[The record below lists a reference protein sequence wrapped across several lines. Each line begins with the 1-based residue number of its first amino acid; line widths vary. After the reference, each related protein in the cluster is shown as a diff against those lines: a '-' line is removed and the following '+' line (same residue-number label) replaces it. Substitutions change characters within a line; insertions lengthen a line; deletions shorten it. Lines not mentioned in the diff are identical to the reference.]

1 MKEVVEQGGSFPEKM
16 PLVFEELIHWLEG
29 LPIDHRLLVQFG
41 LLTIVLLLAWLAN
54 FITKRVI
61 VRVARRVVKKS
72 KNQWDDILSQRRV
85 FTRLSHLAP
94 AIVINY
100 FAPVVFIGTAGS
112 GRFMQ
117 VAAVIYMLV
126 IGMLVINAF
135 LDSVSDICHTYDFS
149 RKVPIHGLMQ
159 VIKIF
164 VFITGGILILGIIID
179 RDPTNLLTGFGA
191 MTAVITLIFKD
202 AILGFVAGIQISA
215 NNMVH
220 LGDWI
225 EMPKYGADG
234 DVIDISLTT
243 VKVRN
248 WDKTIST
255 IPAYALIS
263 DSFKNWRS
271 MKESGGRRIKRSI
284 NLDMNT
290 IRFCD
295 EAMLDRFRKIQYLTE
310 YIDSKKSEIDEY
322 NKACNVNDA
331 ELVNGRRMTNLGTFR
346 AYVIASLKNHPKIN
360 PNMTFLVRQLQ
371 PTECGLPIEVYVFS
385 SDTVWANYEAIQA
398 DIFDHILAVI
408 PEFGLRVFQHPTGS
422 DFLRLAPSH
431 NPHSG

>member
-1 MKEVVEQGGSFPEKM
+1 MEEVVGQEEAVAKEL
-16 PLVFEELIHWLEG
+16 PLYFKELIHWLEE
-29 LPIDHRLLVQFG
+29 LPIDHRLLVQLG
-41 LLTIVLLLAWLAN
+41 LLVVVLLLAWLAN

-61 VRVARRVVKKS
+61 LRVVRRVVKKS
-72 KNQWDDILSQRRV
+72 KNQWDDFLSQRHV

-112 GRFMQ
+112 GQFMQ
-117 VAAVIYMLV
+117 VLAIIYMLV

-149 RKVPIHGLMQ
+149 RKVPIHGVMQ

-164 VFITGGILILGIIID
+164 VFITGGIIILGIIVGKN
-179 RDPTNLLTGFGA
+179 PTNILAGFGA

-243 VKVRN
+243 VKVQN

-263 DSFKNWRS
+263 DSFKNWRG
-271 MKESGGRRIKRSI
+271 MQQSGGRRIKRAI

-290 IRFCD
+290 VRFCNPM
-295 EAMLDRFRKIQYLTE
+295 MLDKFRHIE
-310 YIDSKKSEIDEY
+310 HIADYIDAKQTEIDAY
-322 NKACNVNDA
+322 NTANHIDHT
-331 ELVNGRRMTNLGTFR
+331 ELVNGRRMTNVGTFR
-346 AYVIASLKNHPKIN
+346 AYVIAYLKNHPKIN
-360 PNMTFLVRQLQ
+360 QNMTFLVRQLH
-371 PTECGLPIEVYVFS
+371 PTECGLPIEIYVFS

-408 PEFGLRVFQHPTGS
+408 PEFGLRVFQNPTGS
-422 DFLRLAPSH
+422 DFSRLAS
-431 NPHSG
+431 SS

>member
-1 MKEVVEQGGSFPEKM
+1 MENVVGQEEAVAKEL
-16 PLVFEELIHWLEG
+16 PLYFKEIIRWLEE
-29 LPIDHRLLVQFG
+29 LPIDHRLLVQLG
-41 LLTIVLLLAWLAN
+41 LLVVVLLLAWLAN

-61 VRVARRVVKKS
+61 LRVVRRAVKKS
-72 KNQWDDILSQRRV
+72 KTQWDDILSRRRV

-100 FAPVVFIGTAGS
+100 FAPVVFIGTAG
-112 GRFMQ
+112 GARFMQ
-117 VAAVIYMLV
+117 VSAVIYMLV

-159 VIKIF
+159 IIKIF
-164 VFITGGILILGIIID
+164 VFITGSIIILGIIID
-179 RDPTNLLTGFGA
+179 KNPTNILAGFGA

-243 VKVRN
+243 VKVQN

-263 DSFKNWRS
+263 DSFKNWRGMS
-271 MKESGGRRIKRSI
+271 ESGGRRIKRAI
-284 NLDMNT
+284 NIDMNT
-290 IRFCD
+290 VKFCD
-295 EAMLDRFRKIQYLTE
+295 PMILDKFRRIEHIAE
-310 YIDSKKSEIDEY
+310 YIDAKQGEIDEY
-322 NKACNVNDA
+322 NAASNVDNT
-331 ELVNGRRMTNLGTFR
+331 ELVNGRRMTNIGTFR
-346 AYVIASLKNHPKIN
+346 AYVIAYLKHHPKIN
-360 PNMTFLVRQLQ
+360 QNMTFLVRQLQ
-371 PTECGLPIEVYVFS
+371 PAECGLPIEIYVFS
-385 SDTVWANYEAIQA
+385 SDQVWANYEAIQA

-408 PEFGLRVFQHPTGS
+408 PEFGLRVFQNPTGS
-422 DFLRLAPSH
+422 DFKKSM
-431 NPHSG
+431 SM

>member
-1 MKEVVEQGGSFPEKM
+1 MENVVGQEEAVAKEL
-16 PLVFEELIHWLEG
+16 PLYFEEIIRWLEE
-29 LPIDHRLLVQFG
+29 LPIDHRLLVQLG
-41 LLTIVLLLAWLAN
+41 LLVIVLLLAWLAN

-61 VRVARRVVKKS
+61 LRVVRRVVKKS

-117 VAAVIYMLV
+117 VSAIIYMLV
-126 IGMLVINAF
+126 VGMLVINAF

-149 RKVPIHGLMQ
+149 RKVPVHGVMQ
-159 VIKIF
+159 VTKIF
-164 VFITGGILILGIIID
+164 VFITGGIIILGIIVD
-179 RDPTNLLTGFGA
+179 KNPTNILAGFGA
-191 MTAVITLIFKD
+191 MTAVISLIFKD

-215 NNMVH
+215 NDMVH

-263 DSFKNWRS
+263 DSFRNWRG
-271 MKESGGRRIKRSI
+271 MQQSGGRRIKRSI

-290 IRFCD
+290 VKFCD
-295 EAMLDRFRKIQYLTE
+295 PMMLDKFRRIEHIAE
-310 YIDSKKSEIDEY
+310 YIDAKRSEIDEY
-322 NKACNVNDA
+322 NAAGNVDNT
-331 ELVNGRRMTNLGTFR
+331 ELVNGRRMTNVGTFR
-346 AYVIASLKNHPKIN
+346 AYVIAYLKHHPKIN
-360 PNMTFLVRQLQ
+360 QNMTFLVRQLQ
-371 PTECGLPIEVYVFS
+371 PTEFGLPIEIYVFS
-385 SDTVWANYEAIQA
+385 SDKVWANYEAIQA

-408 PEFGLRVFQHPTGS
+408 PEFGLRVFQNPTGS
-422 DFLRLAPSH
+422 DFKKGMSM
-431 NPHSG
+431 